1 MPWMVNVMNVMF
13 EYEDVRSAIDPYM
26 VLTNE
31 CNHPGAA
38 RRATPGEDESESE
51 LQLV

>member
-1 MPWMVNVMNVMF
+1 MKVMI
-13 EYEDVRSAIDPYM
+13 EYEDVQSQSAIDTYR

-38 RRATPGEDESESE
+38 RRATLGEDESESE

>member
-1 MPWMVNVMNVMF
+1 MMEVMF
-13 EYEDVRSAIDPYM
+13 EYENVQRATDAYR

-31 CNHPGAA
+31 YTHPGAA
-38 RRATPGEDESESE
+38 RRATLGEDESESE